1 MLDSLYH
8 LFSSTTRSLKIS
20 ISDNKLTF
28 IGNDYGSYCE
38 EVWGRDEYEFYYEL
52 DEENT
57 YSLLRLLMNKYE
69 IEDNL
74 ETILKNEFG
83 CDEGSILF
91 DKFCKENG
99 IQYSFHNY

>member
-1 MLDSLYH
+1 MSDDYYSLY
-8 LFSSTTRSLKIS
+8 SSTSRSLSIFIS
-20 ISDNKLTF
+20 EKKLTF
-28 IGNDYGSYCE
+28 SGRDFGAICE

-57 YSLLRLLMNKYE
+57 DSLLRILMNKYE
-69 IEDNL
+69 TEDNL